1 MDSLN
6 YFVLEELVVA
16 FLDIPTFQN
25 NFIHHQGRRE
35 RKDFVRFFFFNDF
48 GGILISRIRK
58 IGYELFYIGRIGHC
72 FLRYINFSK

>member
-6 YFVLEELVVA
+6 YFVLEGLVIT

-35 RKDFVRFFFFNDF
+35 RKDFVRFFFFKDF
-48 GGILISRIRK
+48 NFEGTRIKK
-58 IGYELFYIGRIGHC
+58 IGYELFYIGRVGRC
-72 FLRYINFSK
+72 FLRYTNFSK